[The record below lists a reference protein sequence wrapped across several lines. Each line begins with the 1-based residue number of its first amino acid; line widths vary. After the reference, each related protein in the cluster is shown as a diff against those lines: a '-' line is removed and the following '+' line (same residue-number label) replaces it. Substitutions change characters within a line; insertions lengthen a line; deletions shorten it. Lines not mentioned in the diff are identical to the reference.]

1 MPGSPPAIS
10 SAEPPMSDDFFA
22 TTRWTMIVNAGA
34 TGGAALGELCES
46 YWFPVYAYVRRRGH
60 AKEDAEDLTQGFFAS
75 LLARGDIAGL
85 RRENGKF
92 RAFLLAAMKH
102 YLANEHDK
110 RQRLK
115 RGGGALHLSLDWQQA
130 DLRFRLADEASLPP
144 DAAYDREW
152 ATALLERVLV
162 TLASEAG
169 DRFAHLKPFLS
180 LDRDRIPYAEAA
192 VALAIEEGAVRV
204 AVHRLRKRYRQLLRE
219 EVARTL
225 ALPELVDEELRS
237 LMAAFG

>member
-1 MPGSPPAIS
+1 MT
-10 SAEPPMSDDFFA
+10 DDFFA
-22 TTRWTMIVNAGA
+22 TTRWTMVVNAGQS
-34 TGGAALGELCES
+34 GGAALGELCES

-75 LLARGDIAGL
+75 LLARGDMAGL

-130 DLRFRLADEASLPP
+130 DLRFRLADENSLPP

-152 ATALLERVLV
+152 ATALLEGVLAAM
-162 TLASEAG
+162 ASES
-169 DRFAHLKPFLS
+169 DERFVHLKGYLS
-180 LDRDRIPYAEAA
+180 LDRERIPYAEAA
-192 VALAIEEGAVRV
+192 AALGADEGAVRV

-225 ALPELVDEELRS
+225 AAPELVDEELRS
-237 LMAAFG
+237 LMEAFG

>member
-1 MPGSPPAIS
+1 
-10 SAEPPMSDDFFA
+10 MSDDFFA
-22 TTRWTMIVNAGA
+22 TTRWTMIVKAGA

-46 YWFPVYAYVRRRGH
+46 YWFPVYAYVRRRGGT
-60 AKEDAEDLTQGFFAS
+60 KEDAEDLTQGFFAS

-162 TLASEAG
+162 TLASEA
-169 DRFAHLKPFLS
+169 DERFVHLKPYLS
-180 LDRDRIPYAEAA
+180 LDRKRIPYAEAA
-192 VALAIEEGAVRV
+192 AALGLDDGAVRV